1 MDQYYAGAAEMTDAI
16 KIMVLEATCE
26 RLRED
31 RDRLLE
37 DIERY
42 REDIQRL
49 RAELNLKGFPT
60 VVGGGGG
67 SVWPATGQNGP
78 SPFSHGSAPIGA
90 AGAR

>member
-1 MDQYYAGAAEMTDAI
+1 MTDAI

-42 REDIQRL
+42 REDIQR
-49 RAELNLKGFPT
+49 
-60 VVGGGGG
+60 
-67 SVWPATGQNGP
+67 
-78 SPFSHGSAPIGA
+78 
-90 AGAR
+90 